1 MFLSFSFVF
10 IGFGILL
17 LPAGESFL
25 NPSLSVHNGWTQRTL
40 ISRRGQALYGIPK
53 LFRWL
58 VDLYP
63 MVVES
68 VGKSSQQSLSS
79 IDNFYLDMNG
89 IIHACTHSNSDD
101 LVLTSEKDMFIRIFA
116 YTDRLYKLV
125 RPKRLMFLA
134 VDGVAPRA
142 KMNQQ
147 RARRFKAS
155 KERESLIAEY
165 VAVNGELPEDDSFD
179 SNCITPGTEFMFK
192 LSLAFQRWI
201 EHKMKTDLFWKTG
214 AEIVFSGPNV
224 PGEGEHKVM
233 DMVREMQASDPDYQL
248 GQWRH
253 CMYGLD
259 ADLIMLSLVTHEP
272 FFVLLRE
279 KQHLRREKKTALQFS
294 PNDFETL
301 EISMLRKILQT
312 HFKTLFRGVDNASD
326 RYRLLLQMKDVEKR
340 HVSGAESLLDDDK
353 DLPSE
358 ISTTDINS
366 AVTMAAAVKAK
377 DVRRVVDD
385 FVFMCFFIG
394 NDFLPSIPHL
404 DIANG
409 ALNVMMSTYQDMFPV
424 LGGHLVDKESL
435 HLPRIELFMQE
446 LSRRETLYFEQRAVD
461 DKEPR
466 YKGIGY
472 KDFYYQTKFGLEP
485 NDIAG
490 RRKIVQS
497 YIEGLAWVSTY
508 YHRGCKS
515 WTWFYPYLY
524 APLASDLVN
533 LGDLKIH
540 FPSGRMFTPLMQLL
554 AVLPPQSSK
563 FLPPAYADLMTHP
576 LSPLSHFYPNE
587 FEVDANGKHNSWESV
602 VVIPFL
608 DEEAL
613 VENVSLIDHASNLTE
628 SEKARNRV
636 GTINRYAPL
645 TTGTGSQRSSTPP
658 TRKEWTQK
666 RST

>member
-1 MFLSFSFVF
+1 MFLSFIFVC
-10 IGFGILL
+10 IGICILL

-25 NPSLSVHNGWTQRTL
+25 RPSLPVHNDWTRSTS
-40 ISRRGQALYGIPK
+40 IHRRDQALYGIPK

-63 MVVES
+63 NVVES

-101 LVLTSEKDMFIRIFA
+101 LVLTSEKDMFIRIFT

-165 VAVNGELPEDDSFD
+165 VAANGELPQDDSFD

-201 EHKMKTDLFWKTG
+201 EYKMKTDQFWKNG

-233 DMVREMQASDPDYQL
+233 DMIREMQTSDPNYQL

-279 KQHLRREKKTALQFS
+279 KQHLRREKKAALQFS

-301 EISMLRKILQT
+301 EISMLRKMLQT
-312 HFKTLFRGVDNASD
+312 HFKSLFHGVNNASD
-326 RYRLLLQMKDVEKR
+326 RSKSLLQMEELEKQL
-340 HVSGAESLLDDDK
+340 VSALPGSQILSSES
-353 DLPSE
+353 
-358 ISTTDINS
+358 STTIIND
-366 AVTMAAAVKAK
+366 AAIVAASVKAK
-377 DVRRVVDD
+377 DMRRVVDD

-466 YKGIGY
+466 FKGAGY
-472 KDFYYQTKFGLEP
+472 KDFYYKTKFGLEP
-485 NDIAG
+485 NDMAG

-524 APLASDLVN
+524 APLASDLIN
-533 LGDLKIH
+533 LGDLSIH

-576 LSPLSHFYPNE
+576 LSPLSHFYPHE

-636 GTINRYAPL
+636 GTINRYSPIA
-645 TTGTGSQRSSTPP
+645 TSTGSRRSSTSP

-666 RST
+666 KSN